1 MVNIEGGT
9 QVAVV
14 DALPGE
20 AKYAACGA
28 CHGAQGGGGVGPAL
42 AGQSVEY
49 IVGRL
54 NQYKAGEKV
63 GNQSNLMWV
72 KQQDCLI
79 KTLMILRS
87 TLILYERYFSA
98 FNDKVF
104 RFFAD
109 TFFAKR
115 YGHRA
120 VVLETVA
127 GVPGMVAGMLV
138 HLKSLRT
145 HKRGYGPI
153 IRKLLAEAENERM
166 HLMFFIEIAEPNKLE
181 RSHNLAQFIFWHFYL
196 VMYLISPRTAHMMT
210 HYFEEEAVKSYT
222 EYLELIES
230 GRLKMLMLL
239 SWQSN
244 TMVWMQMQGS
254 LPWYNTFVLMNKIT
268 AK

>member
-1 MVNIEGGT
+1 M
-9 QVAVV
+9 AM
-14 DALPGE
+14 ALG
-20 AKYAACGA
+20 
-28 CHGAQGGGGVGPAL
+28 
-42 AGQSVEY
+42 
-49 IVGRL
+49 
-54 NQYKAGEKV
+54 
-63 GNQSNLMWV
+63 WV
-72 KQQDCLI
+72 MNN
-79 KTLMILRS
+79 TFARS
-87 TLILYERYFSA
+87 MTKF
-98 FNDKVF
+98 F

-166 HLMFFIEIAEPNKLE
+166 HLMFFIEIAQPNKLE
-181 RSHNLAQFIFWHFYL
+181 RGLIILAQFIFWHFYL

-222 EYLELIES
+222 EYLRLIQRGDIEDVPAPTLAIEYY
-230 GRLKMLMLL
+230 GMDADATL
-239 SWQSN
+239 SEMIGYIRADEANHSKVN
-244 TMVWMQMQGS
+244 
-254 LPWYNTFVLMNKIT
+254 LEYANVLG
-268 AK
+268 